1 MTDWTNIEPVEV
13 LSLRCKT
20 HTATIRLA
28 PVEGGWTFAASCA
41 RMFGDFSGWGEPLG
55 ESRGGVLRRFAFT
68 RDDALEA
75 AKAVILER
83 LPDQPIIDWLDS
95 LNPGQADLF
104 GSAA

>member
-1 MTDWTNIEPVEV
+1 MTDWTNIEPAEV

-28 PVEGGWTFAASCA
+28 PVEGGWTFGTDCA
-41 RMFGDFSGWGEPLG
+41 RMTGDVSGHSEPMG
-55 ESRGGVLRRFAFT
+55 SRGGVLRRFALT
-68 RDDALEA
+68 REDALEA

-83 LPDQPIIDWLDS
+83 LPDPPIIDWLDS

-104 GSAA
+104 GSVT